1 MSLRSLALLAAMML
15 SCAVSAADRNDKG
28 AEHLGFKLALQAW
41 TSNHLTLWETIDLA
55 QSVGLKYLELYPKQ
69 KIGGGIEGEF
79 SHVSSAEVRAKVLTR
94 LTEAGIKAIAYGVVG
109 LDKDETK
116 SRQVFEFAKAM
127 GIEVINSE
135 PNADAFDT
143 IEKLVKEF
151 DIKVGLHDHPKP
163 SKYWSPE
170 SVLAVVSSR
179 DPRIAACA
187 DTGHWPRSGLDPV
200 EAINQLGKR
209 IVSSHLKET
218 DKIGDKARDIVY
230 DTSTAS
236 KSVKDQLA
244 AFKAQ
249 GFRGPLSLEY
259 EAGKRGQEL
268 LDHLKIMVKYFDDAT
283 TELAK

>member
-1 MSLRSLALLAAMML
+1 MSLRSLALLAAFTL
-15 SCAVSAADRNDKG
+15 SCALSAAERNDKG

-41 TSNHLTLWETIDLA
+41 TAHHTSLWETIDIA
-55 QSVGLKYLELYPKQ
+55 QTVGLKYIELYPGQ
-69 KIGGGIEGEF
+69 TIGGGIEGKF
-79 SHVSSAEVRAKVLTR
+79 DHNSGADVRAKVLAR
-94 LTEAGIKAIAYGVVG
+94 LT
-109 LDKDETK
+109 
-116 SRQVFEFAKAM
+116 AKAM
-127 GIEVINSE
+127 GIQVINSE

-179 DPRIAACA
+179 DERIAACA

-218 DKIGDKARDIVY
+218 DKIGQGARDIVY
-230 DTSTAS
+230 GTSAAS

-259 EAGKRGQEL
+259 EAGKKGQEL
-268 LDHLKIMVKYFDDAT
+268 LNDLKVMVKYFDDVT

>member
-1 MSLRSLALLAAMML
+1 MSLRSLALLAAMTL
-15 SCAVSAADRNDKG
+15 SCALSAAERNDKG

-41 TSNHLTLWETIDLA
+41 TAHHTNLWETIDIA
-55 QSVGLKYLELYPKQ
+55 QTVGLKYIELYPGQ
-69 KIGGGIEGEF
+69 KIGGGMDGGF
-79 SHVSSAEVRAKVLTR
+79 DHNSPADVRAKVLAR
-94 LTEAGIKAIAYGVVG
+94 LTEAGIKPIAYGVVG
-109 LDKDETK
+109 LDKDEAK
-116 SRQVFEFAKAM
+116 SRKVFEFAKAM
-127 GIEVINSE
+127 GIQVLNSE

-179 DPRIAACA
+179 DERIAACA
-187 DTGHWPRSGLDPV
+187 DTGHWPRSGMDPV

-218 DKIGDKARDIVY
+218 DKIGQGARDIVY
-230 DTSTAS
+230 GTSAAS

-259 EAGKRGQEL
+259 EAGKKGQEL
-268 LDHLKIMVKYFDDAT
+268 LDHLKIMVKYFDDVT